1 MAKLTTKARDALPAF
16 KFAGPDRSY
25 PVENRAHAGNAKARA
40 SQQEAK
46 GNISK
51 STEARIDA
59 KANAVLGERNKNR
72 TADRAVARISKPT
85 PPR

>member
-1 MAKLTTKARDALPAF
+1 MAKLTTKARDALPTS

-25 PVENRAHAGNAKARA
+25 PVENRSHAANAKSRA

-51 STEARIDA
+51 ATEVRIDA
-59 KANAVLGERNKNR
+59 KADRVLGERNANR